1 MSKKKN
7 NKKGF
12 VFKIL
17 ALTLFLLGLFG
28 LGSGKESSKN
38 KKNKPSSKKYCR
50 RAVTFISE
58 HFIPHPCNDYKPKIL
73 HIDTL
78 ILIGLFLAIIKAA
91 VVGYGFFIYS
101 QVGYMEPRAQV
112 EAVELI
118 NRARSDNGLEA
129 VRANDYLNDRA
140 LEKAQD
146 MLAKDYFAHYS
157 PEGKAP
163 WDLISRNKY
172 PYLYVG
178 ENLARN
184 FTSVTMAHKA
194 LMNSP
199 SHKDNILNKKYTDVG
214 IAVVSGAL
222 ANEETTVLVQLFGS
236 RKAEPRKTADK
247 PPSVAAD
254 EQKKESVKDETTT
267 TNKAEEEIIAEQEEV
282 GGSLGPEQTIA
293 DEADKERTSSV
304 LGSADIVTSTPA
316 SVLSQ
321 GPRQL
326 TPEED
331 GLESV
336 IRTNERE
343 LNNTV
348 KYFAV
353 EQDKEVAGLFFF
365 NSWADYLFFVI
376 FSLLL
381 LLLFINIVVKISIQH
396 KPVIIQTLLLL
407 IFIYSL
413 IQVKI
418 NFVQDVLN
426 MVVVF

>member
-1 MSKKKN
+1 
-7 NKKGF
+7 
-12 VFKIL
+12 
-17 ALTLFLLGLFG
+17 
-28 LGSGKESSKN
+28 
-38 KKNKPSSKKYCR
+38 
-50 RAVTFISE
+50 
-58 HFIPHPCNDYKPKIL
+58 
-73 HIDTL
+73 
-78 ILIGLFLAIIKAA
+78 
-91 VVGYGFFIYS
+91 
-101 QVGYMEPRAQV
+101 
-112 EAVELI
+112 
-118 NRARSDNGLEA
+118 
-129 VRANDYLNDRA
+129 
-140 LEKAQD
+140 
-146 MLAKDYFAHYS
+146 
-157 PEGKAP
+157 
-163 WDLISRNKY
+163 
-172 PYLYVG
+172 VG

-184 FTSVTMAHKA
+184 FTSVAMAHKA
-194 LMNSP
+194 LMASP

-214 IAVVSGAL
+214 IAVVSGTL

-236 RKAEPRKTADK
+236 RKTEPRKTADK
-247 PPSVAAD
+247 PLSVAAD
-254 EQKKESVKDETTT
+254 EQKKEFVKDGTAT

-304 LGSADIVTSTPA
+304 LDSADVVTSTPA

-326 TPEED
+326 KPEED
-331 GLESV
+331 GLEAV

-418 NFVQDVLN
+418 NFVQDILN